1 MTQDRDEAA
10 VSGALRAASEHYG
23 DLPDTVADRLDRV
36 LDQLPAADTLH
47 GAAAEPGPTWA
58 ERPSRRSLRAI
69 SWSAPARVR
78 YALLSGVAAL
88 LLVIGGVAVAVQYV
102 SDQPTDS
109 AGSAQNEVGAADSE
123 DDGGSDDEA
132 AAPETGETEAGTGDD
147 QELSGEQNEDAPD
160 QAEEPSDTEESS
172 SVETFATGSDYT
184 GRDDLLTELR
194 DLGNE
199 STYAG
204 PPPELETL
212 AEGGTEWQTCQ
223 DALAERYSSL
233 LVAVDFARYETEPA
247 VVALL
252 ASDSGD
258 IAVAVTPACGDGT
271 IDQLALQ

>member
-1 MTQDRDEAA
+1 MTQHHDEAA
-10 VSGALRAASEHYG
+10 VSDALRAASDHYG
-23 DLPDTVADRLDRV
+23 DLPDPVADRLDRV

-47 GAAAEPGPTWA
+47 GTPAETAPTWA
-58 ERPSRRSLRAI
+58 ERLR
-69 SWSAPARVR
+69 PARVR

-102 SDQPTDS
+102 SDRPTDA
-109 AGSAQNEVGAADSE
+109 AGSAQNDTIGAQ
-123 DDGGSDDEA
+123 DDGGRGEDEA
-132 AAPETGETEAGTGDD
+132 AAPESDDTEAETGQD
-147 QELSGEQNEDAPD
+147 QEFSGEQEEDAPD
-160 QAEEPSDTEESS
+160 QAEEPTGESS
-172 SVETFATGSDYT
+172 SVETFATGRDYT

-212 AEGGTEWQTCQ
+212 AEGGTAWQDCQ
-223 DALAERYSSL
+223 EALAERYSSL

-252 ASDSGD
+252 TSDSGD
-258 IAVAVTPACGDGT
+258 IAVAVTPACGDGA
-271 IDQLALQ
+271 IEQLALQ

>member
-1 MTQDRDEAA
+1 MTHDRDEAA

-23 DLPDTVADRLDRV
+23 DLPDPVADRLDRV

-47 GAAAEPGPTWA
+47 GTAADPRPTWT
-58 ERPSRRSLRAI
+58 ERLR
-69 SWSAPARVR
+69 PARVR

-102 SDQPTDS
+102 SDRPGDTAASTQDDA
-109 AGSAQNEVGAADSE
+109 AGGQS
-123 DDGGSDDEA
+123 DDGGRGEDEA
-132 AAPETGETEAGTGDD
+132 AASESDGAEAETGQD
-147 QELSGEQNEDAPD
+147 QELSGEQNEEAPD
-160 QAEEPSDTEESS
+160 QAEEPSGTEESS
-172 SVETFATGSDYT
+172 SVETFATGRDYT
-184 GRDDLLTELR
+184 GRDDLLTALR

-212 AEGGTEWQTCQ
+212 AEGAAWQTCQ
-223 DALAERYSSL
+223 NALAERYSSL

-252 ASDSGD
+252 TSDSGD
-258 IAVAVTPACGDGT
+258 IAVAVTAACGDGV
-271 IDQLALQ
+271 IEQLALQ